1 MENERILLV
10 VPCYNDVA
18 RLSEFLPELA
28 TGLTAKFRVLV
39 SDDGSEVKERQALQR
54 WVEGGRG
61 ERLHNQQAVKKGKR
75 LQEKTSK
82 KPSCAKLKN
91 CGTVQLN

>member
-28 TGLTAKFRVLV
+28 RGLSANFRVVV
-39 SDDGSEVKERQALQR
+39 SDDGSEIQG
-54 WVEGGRG
+54 EGGLAEVGRRCAGNENGWMHRG
-61 ERLHNQQAVKKGKR
+61 G
-75 LQEKTSK
+75 SFY
-82 KPSCAKLKN
+82 
-91 CGTVQLN
+91 

>member
-28 TGLTAKFRVLV
+28 RGLTSKCRVLV
-39 SDDGSEVKERQALQR
+39 SDDGSDPK
-54 WVEGGRG
+54 
-61 ERLHNQQAVKKGKR
+61 
-75 LQEKTSK
+75 
-82 KPSCAKLKN
+82 
-91 CGTVQLN
+91 